1 MEIFVLNEGFVR
13 HVKTLGNELDIVNAA
28 RVSFNKEVEE
38 IGPDDVKLIKYLAKH
53 KHMSPFRH
61 CHISFHIKM
70 PIFTMRQFVKHRIGV
85 EINEMSGRYVQFE
98 ENSFY
103 VPYVFRKQSANNKQ
117 GSGEDLND
125 LDNKMALIAYRTI
138 CKNAFETY
146 NYLLD
151 LGIAKEM
158 ARMCLPL
165 SLWTEIRV
173 TMSLEAI
180 AHFIKLREDGHAQY
194 EIRQYSDAIKAI
206 AIHEFPNAL
215 PTLLE
220 N

>member
-1 MEIFVLNEGFVR
+1 MEVTVLGDGFVR
-13 HVKTLGNELDIVNAA
+13 HTNTYGSELDIVNAA
-28 RVSFNKEVEE
+28 RVSFSKETELMQDAD
-38 IGPDDVKLIKYLAKH
+38 IKLLKYLAKN

-70 PIFTMRQFVKHRIGV
+70 PIFVMRQFVRHRVGI
-85 EINEMSGRYVQFE
+85 EINEMSGRYVEFE
-98 ENSFY
+98 DDSFY
-103 VPYVFRKQSANNKQ
+103 LPRPFRLQSTNNKQ
-117 GSGEDLND
+117 GSAEDLNEE
-125 LDNKMALIAYRTI
+125 DNLVALRLYADSCQIA
-138 CKNAFETY
+138 FDTY
-146 NYLLD
+146 KRLID
-151 LGIAKEM
+151 MGVAKEM

-180 AHFIKLREDGHAQY
+180 AHFIRLREDGHAQY
-194 EIRQYSDAIKAI
+194 EIRKYSDAIKQI
-206 AIHEFPNAL
+206 AMAEFPNAL